1 MTYSLKT
8 QSLLLLLVA
17 FFPFRAHAQE
27 ISIKSNLPSWFTATT
42 NIGFEYAFGE
52 NISME
57 LSAGINPFTKG
68 DERRMEHWVVWPEVR
83 YWMSDNFDGSFFGV
97 HGVGGRCDIGG
108 VKMPFNT
115 LKGLRDKP
123 PRGGA
128 VGFGFSYGYKWFFS
142 DSWAIEA
149 TAGFGFVR
157 FSYDL
162 YSLGKDSSKT
172 GEDKKEYA
180 GPSKAAISIVYT
192 IR

>member
-1 MTYSLKT
+1 
-8 QSLLLLLVA
+8 
-17 FFPFRAHAQE
+17 
-27 ISIKSNLPSWFTATT
+27 
-42 NIGFEYAFGE
+42 
-52 NISME
+52 
-57 LSAGINPFTKG
+57 
-68 DERRMEHWVVWPEVR
+68 
-83 YWMSDNFDGSFFGV
+83 
-97 HGVGGRCDIGG
+97 VGGRYDIGG

-115 LKGLRDKP
+115 LKGLRDNRY
-123 PRGGA
+123 RGGA

-180 GPSKAAISIVYT
+180 GPSKAAISIVDT
-192 IR
+192 IREWSCCHDPQNHPHRYGCLLCLHRTAR